1 VLENEVRALEKEALE
16 LRFSKQTKSDE
27 LIIAHNQAIQTSE
40 FNREDDYVNLAQIER
55 QYLEA
60 KRNGDILEYDVKNYY

>member
-1 VLENEVRALEKEALE
+1 MLENEVRALEKEALE

-40 FNREDDYVNLAQIER
+40 FNREDDYVNLA
-55 QYLEA
+55 
-60 KRNGDILEYDVKNYY
+60 